1 MAPTIPRPNIIR
13 GLSILYPPEHGIIEL
28 VAIKKD
34 GSLISARFTDREKLV
49 DEIAKYD
56 GREDTAAIY
65 TTINRLDE
73 GTFQRDGRVIT
84 VDESLA
90 SGPRVNSGNVAR
102 VTGILFDIDPFR
114 ANGDKK
120 DSTTESEH
128 QAAIEAA
135 DFLKHKLS
143 LVGWPEPVMGSSGNG
158 AALRYSCDL
167 PASEETTDL
176 ISRMLKAANG
186 MLPEKLAAQVE
197 VDPAVFDLPRISKLF
212 GTMTRK
218 GPGTTERPHRRS
230 SIISAPERLE
240 PVNIDCLIKLAGT
253 GKRQDDAREQGPQ
266 REQKEKVEPLS
277 EDAAERLQE
286 LFAADPILKDEFS
299 TPAPVGKRS
308 DADFHLCCRLWE
320 AGFSEA
326 EIYAIM
332 TSSPQTK
339 WAERGV
345 SYRWDTI
352 RKAVAKVE
360 DSHQPGM
367 KILPLKKDDIEAG
380 EVGVC
385 QITGAVKKMEN
396 IKTTDEDGNETSSKF
411 LAWVSDCAV
420 HIHSE
425 TSAGDDTEF
434 MFCGVGAVDR
444 RAVKFTLPA
453 SALAEPRK
461 FKAACINAF
470 GAENRFGK
478 LDFEI
483 VQQISIYPKKMLR
496 VEVPTWR
503 ENIPLLP
510 GVDLVDKTEFRLSS
524 KIPAAVYDGDLDK
537 AKAVLR
543 KLLKV
548 HKFAP
553 ILVATILGAPAI
565 ARWHK
570 NDRFGLG
577 LWGLTGTL
585 KTTTALTAMGVYGI
599 GYLDSPKLK
608 AGKAGS
614 TSVGAMEVFAAAGF
628 LPQVNDDVKTVESK
642 DSQSYVANMHSVL
655 EGEEKARGKKDGGLR
670 ESREF
675 TCTPIST
682 GEVRPQEAS
691 TTARVMN
698 LNWTRADAKLLSE
711 VQKNAA
717 LLPVIGYHWLRFL
730 AETTFV
736 LGKDFEDFRTKKME
750 EFLGLQYVNP
760 GRLATIHTL
769 LVSTW
774 DLLESSS
781 MGDVFTEARDS
792 FKAAL
797 VEATATQGAA
807 VSEETEIARFLS
819 GLEELM
825 ASNPGL
831 IMSKEGKKTISG
843 SIIGKEM
850 ELGLFLLPTE
860 TLSELMKIKAFNQQP
875 TIDSITQ
882 ALHERG
888 RLIHGEKKLLDRQRV
903 NGTRVYGWHIR
914 AVPSQKGA
922 KGDAKGDGK
931 NDSIGSIVPPVPGVP
946 PKNERENIL
955 SEKLLNKEGEKKSTE
970 NREDREDKGDSS
982 IVDRVVDSD
991 SYSKIGSKSVPF
1003 SVPLDEIAGDSVG
1016 NCGIGPH
1023 PRKDEPTPSKK
1034 VNATTKEK
1042 VRIIKQDGYRTQ
1054 IPSPDDP
1061 SKFIDHLY
1069 SCGEVVEQE
1078 HWKACDLV
1086 KRGIA
1091 EAQT

>member
-1 MAPTIPRPNIIR
+1 MDAPIFDNIPTEYGARKQWTMWKTINRAGKLTKVPFQLNGSEGDSSDPAKWASYTEVVEAFNKGGYDGIGFTFDVLDPYAGVDLDHCINAD
-13 GLSILYPPEHGIIEL
+13 GTIMPKAKAILEKLNSYSEISPSGTGIKVFLKAKNPVKIQ
-28 VAIKKD
+28 KKD
-34 GSLISARFTDREKLV
+34 GKFQQGFESKKPDLEIEIYYGYRFFTLT
-49 DEIAKYD
+49 
-56 GREDTAAIY
+56 G
-65 TTINRLDE
+65 NRLTDYPS
-73 GTFQRDGRVIT
+73 T
-84 VDESLA
+84 VEDRTQELTEIFKEVFKD
-90 SGPRVNSGNVAR
+90 RNY
-102 VTGILFDIDPFR
+102 F
-114 ANGDKK
+114 NGD
-120 DSTTESEH
+120 
-128 QAAIEAA
+128 Q
-135 DFLKHKLS
+135 
-143 LVGWPEPVMGSSGNG
+143 EP
-158 AALRYSCDL
+158 
-167 PASEETTDL
+167 
-176 ISRMLKAANG
+176 
-186 MLPEKLAAQVE
+186 
-197 VDPAVFDLPRISKLF
+197 
-212 GTMTRK
+212 
-218 GPGTTERPHRRS
+218 
-230 SIISAPERLE
+230 
-240 PVNIDCLIKLAGT
+240 
-253 GKRQDDAREQGPQ
+253 GPQ
-266 REQKEKVEPLS
+266 HKRDETVEPLS

-286 LFAADPILKDEFS
+286 LFDKDPAFKDEFS
-299 TPAPVGKRS
+299 TPAPMGKRS
-308 DADFHLCCRLWE
+308 DAEFHLCCRLWE

-332 TSSPQTK
+332 TSGPQTK
-339 WAERGV
+339 WAERGD
-345 SYRWDTI
+345 SYRWETI

-367 KILPLKKDDIEAG
+367 KMLPLKKDDIEAG

-385 QITGAVKKMEN
+385 TITGAVKQMVTMKSMG
-396 IKTTDEDGNETSSKF
+396 EDGKETSSSF
-411 LAWVSDCAV
+411 LAWMSDCAV
-420 HIHSE
+420 HIHTE
-425 TSAGDDTEF
+425 TNAKDDGEF
-434 MFCGVGAVDR
+434 IFKGVGAVDK
-444 RAVKFTLPA
+444 RAVEFTMPAGALSDHAKFK
-453 SALAEPRK
+453 SAL
-461 FKAACINAF
+461 INAF
-470 GAENRFGK
+470 GAKNRVGK
-478 LDFEI
+478 LTFEI
-483 VQQISIYPKKMLR
+483 VQQITTHPKRMQR
-496 VEVPTWR
+496 VEVPAWR

-510 GVDLVDKTEFRLSS
+510 GVDLVDKVEYRLSS
-524 KIPAAVYDGDLDK
+524 KIPAAVYDGDLSK
-537 AKAVLR
+537 AKDCLR

-548 HKFAP
+548 HKYAP
-553 ILVATILGAPAI
+553 ILVATVLGSPAI

-628 LPQVNDDVKTVESK
+628 LPQVNDDVKTVDSK
-642 DSQSYVANMHSVL
+642 DSQSYVANMHAVL

-711 VQKNAA
+711 VQANAA

-730 AETTFV
+730 AETDCV
-736 LGKDFEDFRTKKME
+736 LGKDFDSFRSKKME
-750 EFLGLQYVNP
+750 EFLGLHYVNP

-774 DLLESSS
+774 DLLESSPL
-781 MGDVFTEARDS
+781 GDVFTEARDS

-797 VEATATQGAA
+797 VEATASQGQA
-807 VSEETEIARFLS
+807 VTEETEIARFLS

-831 IMSKEGKKTISG
+831 IMSNEGKKTIVG
-843 SIIGKEM
+843 SIIGKKM

-860 TLSELMKIKAFNQQP
+860 TLNELVKIRAFNQLP

-882 ALHERG
+882 ALNEKG
-888 RLIHGEKKLLDRQRV
+888 LLIHGDGKLQNRQRV
-903 NGTRVYGWHIR
+903 NGTRVYGWYIR
-914 AVPSQKGA
+914 AVPPQKGHT
-922 KGDAKGDGK
+922 GDAKGDGK
-931 NDSIGSIVPPVPGVP
+931 NDNIGSIVPPVPGVLHE
-946 PKNERENIL
+946 NERENIL

-991 SYSKIGSKSVPF
+991 SYSKTCKESVPF
-1003 SVPLDEIAGDSVG
+1003 SVPSDEIAGDRLG

-1023 PRKDEPTPSKK
+1023 PRKAEPTPAKK
-1034 VNATTKEK
+1034 LNATTKEK

-1054 IPSPDDP
+1054 IPSADDP
-1061 SKFIDHLY
+1061 GKFIDHLY
-1069 SCGEVVEQE
+1069 SCGEIVEQE